1 VKLLPRDVKKP
12 LKIVVLGEGGVG
24 KTTLS
29 KTFIRS
35 SFYTEAKQTIAIEFH
50 SKILYDYKNAKYKLQ
65 IWDLGGQE
73 QFKNMGVF
81 REFCKGSDVA
91 LLCFDL
97 TDLSSLFS
105 IPEWIDFI
113 GPKVPR
119 FLIGTK
125 ADIASSEERDFD
137 LRSFERKFRCVK
149 SFKCSAK
156 NVQSVLNIFETVIEF
171 ICNLREEKAKIS
183 SHTGYDISKHLIIS

>member
-1 VKLLPRDVKKP
+1 
-12 LKIVVLGEGGVG
+12 
-24 KTTLS
+24 
-29 KTFIRS
+29 
-35 SFYTEAKQTIAIEFH
+35 
-50 SKILYDYKNAKYKLQ
+50 
-65 IWDLGGQE
+65 
-73 QFKNMGVF
+73 MGVF
-81 REFCKGSDVA
+81 REFCRGSDVA

-137 LRSFERKFRCVK
+137 LSSFERKFHCFK

-156 NVQSVLNIFETVIEF
+156 DVQSVLDIFERIVEF
-171 ICNLREEKAKIS
+171 IRDIGEEKTKFS
-183 SHTGYDISKHLIIS
+183 SNTGYDISKHLIIS